1 MRKFIKVVGY
11 KENVKNQL
19 HFYVINKQLQN
30 KNFKY
35 TTNDNIKKVY
45 GNKSNKGWVEFLP
58 WKW

>member
-11 KENVKNQL
+11 KENMKNQL

-35 TTNDNIKKVY
+35 TSNDNIKKVY
-45 GNKSNKGWVEFLP
+45 GNKSNKG
-58 WKW
+58 